1 MPPRAAVLAGALLV
15 SVLALGLW
23 LERAWPGYAGD
34 DPTAVAS
41 VGAAGQ
47 AATSEPAHGAPL
59 AARRAAA
66 ARRGLAWLLDQRE
79 AMSPDWAYAVFLT
92 LVPIAPDAALA
103 DACRERLDAASRT
116 AFAGLPERWSD
127 PTLLEAAT
135 LRPIVAE
142 LLRRQRVGATWRGEA
157 TGLEAFL
164 RPRAAAF
171 WGGLAPAQ
179 QAAFLYGFSALGI
192 DPGWTLGDTASLLRL
207 RWRTNDHARLL
218 GHAPFV
224 FGVTHVLYAAS
235 RYFERFPD
243 PQTFALEQGILREA
257 LWHYL
262 AAPPPQERI
271 FLDLQAEILVG
282 LRLLRTPEDDDMRA
296 MSERLLALQRPDQ
309 SWGEEVGNH
318 RFHATG
324 VAVQALLDYPEEFRR
339 R

>member
-1 MPPRAAVLAGALLV
+1 VPPRAAILAGALLV
-15 SVLALGLW
+15 SALALASW
-23 LERAWPGYAGD
+23 LERAWIGHAGD
-34 DPTAVAS
+34 DRLAAPS
-41 VGAAGQ
+41 VGAARE
-47 AATSEPAHGAPL
+47 AASPERSHGAPL
-59 AARRAAA
+59 AARRIAA
-66 ARRGLAWLLDQRE
+66 ARGGIEWLLGQRE
-79 AMSPDWAYAVFLT
+79 AMSPEWAYAVFLT

-103 DACRERLDAASRT
+103 DACRERLDAAART
-116 AFAGLPERWSD
+116 AFAALPERWSD
-127 PTLLEAAT
+127 PTLIEAAT

-142 LLRRQRVGATWRGEA
+142 LLRRQRVGAPWRREA
-157 TGLEAFL
+157 LGLEAL
-164 RPRAAAF
+164 VQPRAAEF

-192 DPGWTLGDTASLLRL
+192 EAGRTLGDTASLLRL

-224 FGVTHVLYAAS
+224 YGVTHVLYTAS

-243 PQTFALEQGILREA
+243 PQTFDLERGILREA

-262 AAPPPQERI
+262 AAPPPKERI

-296 MSERLLALQRPDQ
+296 MSERLLALQSPDR
-309 SWGEEVGNH
+309 SWGEESGNH